1 MRGLCVYADP
11 ANGSACGLSGPSVCG
26 KALAHTHTHTHT
38 EDCLSI
44 SMHKGK
50 SGIQVV
56 SVSEWG
62 VTALMVQFGYEVLT
76 WLKTC

>member
-1 MRGLCVYADP
+1 MSMLTQQMGVHAASVGL
-11 ANGSACGLSGPSVCG
+11 LSVG
-26 KALAHTHTHTHT
+26 KRSLTHTHTHTHT

-62 VTALMVQFGYEVLT
+62 VTALMVHFGYEVLT

>member
-1 MRGLCVYADP
+1 MSMLTQQMGVHAASVGL
-11 ANGSACGLSGPSVCG
+11 LSVG
-26 KALAHTHTHTHT
+26 KHSLTHTHTHT